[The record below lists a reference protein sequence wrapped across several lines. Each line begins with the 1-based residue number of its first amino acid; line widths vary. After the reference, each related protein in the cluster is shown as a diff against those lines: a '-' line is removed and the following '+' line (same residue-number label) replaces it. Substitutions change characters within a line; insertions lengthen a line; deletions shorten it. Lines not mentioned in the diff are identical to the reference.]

1 VDGGG
6 LEDRI
11 LYDLIEDGA
20 VDGDSVRVIEESE
33 PIEGYPWV
41 VRGVLSDELKEQIV
55 QAFLD
60 IDDLALLNLLRAD
73 GYERVEPEDYDYVE
87 EQATELDLLTAQ

>member
-6 LEDRI
+6 IEDRI
-11 LYDLIEDGA
+11 LFNLQEEGAIEP
-20 VDGDSVRVIEESE
+20 DSVRVIEESE

-41 VRGVLSDELKEQIV
+41 VRDALSDELKEQIS

-60 IDDLALLNLLRAD
+60 IDDPALLNLLRAD